1 MNCDASPREPT
12 LLNIFINYIGSGI
25 ECTFSK
31 FAGDIRLTGAGDT
44 IKRGD
49 HIQRDLDK
57 LENWDHII
65 E

>member
-1 MNCDASPREPT
+1 V
-12 LLNIFINYIGSGI
+12 GI